1 MTLRPSSM
9 LTVPSGAVAGLAG
22 TLALAG
28 STVLRNR
35 LLGRAPPYAA
45 HTLATRLAARLGW
58 RLSSRGAQVAGGLM
72 RLGYGTALGLLFTR
86 LGGRWAVHYPTV
98 AGGLL
103 GASVLLFEHLAFPW
117 LGVTP
122 PASRWTP
129 AERALLAA
137 QTSLYGLVTA
147 RVYQLSSTRRRTPS
161 AGTAPSAA
169 AHAT

>member
-1 MTLRPSSM
+1 MTLPSDR
-9 LTVPSGAVAGLAG
+9 LTVKAGAVASLTG

-45 HTLATRLAARLGW
+45 HTLATRLAGRLGW
-58 RLSSRGAQVAGGLM
+58 KLSSGGAQVAGGLM

-86 LGGRWAVHYPTV
+86 LGGRWAVHHPTV
-98 AGGLL
+98 AGGML
-103 GASVLLFEHLAFPW
+103 GAAVLLFEHLAFPW

-122 PASRWTP
+122 PASRWTR
-129 AERALLAA
+129 AERVLLAA

-147 RVYQLSSTRRRTPS
+147 RVYQLSATRRRTPS
-161 AGTAPSAA
+161 AVTAPSGAA
-169 AHAT
+169 RAR

>member
-1 MTLRPSSM
+1 M
-9 LTVPSGAVAGLAG
+9 LAVRSGAVAGLAG
-22 TLALAG
+22 TLALA
-28 STVLRNR
+28 SAAVLRNR

-58 RLSSRGAQVAGGLM
+58 KLSSHGAYVAGGLM
-72 RLGYGTALGLLFTR
+72 RLGYGTGLGLLFTR
-86 LGGRWAVHYPTV
+86 LGGRWAVHSPTV

-103 GASVLLFEHLAFPW
+103 GAAVLLFEHLTFPW

-129 AERALLAA
+129 GERALLVA
-137 QTSLYGLVTA
+137 QTSLYGLVTT
-147 RVYQLSSTRRRTPS
+147 RVYRLSAKRRRTPS

-169 AHAT
+169 ARAT